1 VIEEGAIMKAF
12 DIAIKDMTRS
22 FRSAFAVIFMF
33 GVPLLVTGMFY
44 FMFGNMSENGGFDLP
59 RTKVTI
65 ANMDEGGPKFQVQP
79 KNIPGGRQADTMGEL
94 IVSILESEDMADL
107 IEITFAADPQAA
119 RASVD
124 SQQNQV
130 AIIIPRDFSEQF
142 ADVREGKAVIEFYQD
157 PTLTIGPAIMRSI
170 LNRFLDSM
178 GGVKIAVNV
187 FMDETDPS
195 QHALT
200 GQFIQVYLNT
210 SLALSEDLEGDL
222 LDVRAPEGTKESQ
235 GEESQNA
242 LLSIITPIMGGMMVF
257 YAFFTGTSTAQ
268 SILKEEEER
277 TLPRLFTT
285 PTPQVTI
292 LTGKLMSVFMTVC
305 AQVIVLLIAARFL
318 FGIQWGSF
326 IAVVLTAVGLIFSA
340 SSFGIFV
347 NSFLKDT
354 KQAGVLF
361 GGVLTV
367 TGMLGMIS
375 IFGMNSPD
383 SARLGNSVSLLV
395 PQGWA
400 IRGLM
405 QSLNGEAIGVV
416 LITMLVML
424 AWSAVFFIVGVLR
437 FNRRYA

>member
-1 VIEEGAIMKAF
+1 
-12 DIAIKDMTRS
+12 
-22 FRSAFAVIFMF
+22 MF

-44 FMFGNMSENGGFDLP
+44 FMFGNVSENGGFDLP
-59 RTKVTI
+59 RTKVII
-65 ANMDEGGPKFQVQP
+65 ANMDEGGPRFQVNP
-79 KNIPGGRQADTMGEL
+79 KNIPGGRQADTMGDL
-94 IVSILESEDMADL
+94 IVSILESDELADL
-107 IEITFAADPQAA
+107 IEITFAPDPQTA
-119 RASVD
+119 RTSVD
-124 SQQNQV
+124 SQQAQV
-130 AIIIPRDFSEQF
+130 AIIIPSDFSEQF

-178 GGVKIAVNV
+178 GGVNIAVNV
-187 FMDETDPS
+187 FMDESSPS
-195 QHALT
+195 DYALT
-200 GQFIQVYLNT
+200 GQFIQGYLDK
-210 SLALSEDLEGDL
+210 SLALSEDLEGEL
-222 LDVRAPEGTKESQ
+222 LDVRVPSGAQ
-235 GEESQNA
+235 QDAAEESQNV
-242 LLSIITPIMGGMMVF
+242 LLSILAPIMGGMMVF

-268 SILKEEEER
+268 SILREEEER

-305 AQVIVLLIAARFL
+305 AQVVVLLIAARL
-318 FGIQWGSF
+318 IFGIQWGEF
-326 IAVVLTAVGLIFSA
+326 VPIALTAVGTIFSA
-340 SSFGIFV
+340 SAFGIFV

-367 TGMLGMIS
+367 TGMVGMIS

-383 SARLGNSVSLLV
+383 AARLGNSVSLLV

-400 IRGLM
+400 IRGLI
-405 QSLNGEAIGVV
+405 QSMNGEPTSAV
-416 LITMLVML
+416 LVTALVML

>member
-1 VIEEGAIMKAF
+1 MKAF
-12 DIAIKDMTRS
+12 DIALKDLRRS
-22 FRSAFAVIFMF
+22 FRSAFAVVFMF

-44 FMFGNMSENGGFDLP
+44 FMFGNVAENGSFDLP
-59 RTKVTI
+59 RTKVII
-65 ANMDEGGPKFQVQP
+65 ANTDRGGPKFQVNP
-79 KNIPGGRQADTMGEL
+79 RNIPGGRQAETMGDL
-94 IVSILESEDMADL
+94 IVNILQSKEMANL
-107 IEITFAADPQAA
+107 IEVSFAADAQAA
-119 RASVD
+119 RSSVD
-124 SQQNQV
+124 SQQAQV
-130 AIIIPRDFSEQF
+130 AIIIPSNFSEQF

-178 GGVKIAVNV
+178 GGVKIAINV
-187 FMDETDPS
+187 FMDEADRS
-195 QHALT
+195 KYAQV
-200 GQFIQVYLNT
+200 GQVVQGYLDT
-210 SLALSEDLEGDL
+210 SLALREDLEGEL
-222 LDVRAPEGTKESQ
+222 LDVRAPSSEPQNKK
-235 GEESQNA
+235 EESQST

-285 PTPQVTI
+285 PTRQVTI
-292 LTGKLMSVFMTVC
+292 LTGKLLSVFMTVC
-305 AQVIVLLIAARFL
+305 AQVVVLLIAARL
-318 FGIQWGSF
+318 IFGIQWGGFLSV
-326 IAVVLTAVGLIFSA
+326 ALTALGIILSA

-347 NSFLKDT
+347 NSFLKNT

-375 IFGMNSPD
+375 IFAMNAPGT
-383 SARLGNSVSLLV
+383 AKLGDTVSLLV

-405 QSLNGEAIGVV
+405 QSINGDPVRAV
-416 LITMLVML
+416 LFTMLALL
-424 AWSAVFFIVGVLR
+424 AWSATFFIIGVMR